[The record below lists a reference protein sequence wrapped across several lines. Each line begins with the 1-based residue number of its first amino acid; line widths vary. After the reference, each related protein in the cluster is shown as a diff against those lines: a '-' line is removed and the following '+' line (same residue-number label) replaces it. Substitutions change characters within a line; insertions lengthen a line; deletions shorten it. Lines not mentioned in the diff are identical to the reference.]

1 MGNTKN
7 TNTQSTQTTQNTQS
21 NSNAQTTQSAQ
32 STQNTQSNSNAQTT
46 QSAQSTQT
54 TQSAQST
61 QTTQNEQSYIFAI
74 KQNKVRT
81 VVNGICWFIVS
92 CIFIAMYTMLWVM
105 FDQIPKDQLAYAITF
120 STIVNLG
127 LGLFF
132 FIPVIGN
139 FSNLRHSNAIWSDED
154 GIYFYTNNTKVG
166 LVKWDD
172 IENIEYDK
180 SLIPDRDGFSRNLIV
195 TLTIEQT
202 STRNFGLLMRL
213 GSSGFKRRYGNSG
226 FKASLALCKGRRK
239 DNAQIVIAALNAHRS
254 GKWC

>member
-1 MGNTKN
+1 MENTR
-7 TNTQSTQTTQNTQS
+7 
-21 NSNAQTTQSAQ
+21 
-32 STQNTQSNSNAQTT
+32 
-46 QSAQSTQT
+46 
-54 TQSAQST
+54 
-61 QTTQNEQSYIFAI
+61 SYIFAI

-81 VVNGICWFIVS
+81 VIDGIAWVIVS

-105 FDQIPKDQLAYAITF
+105 FDQIPEAQLAYAITC

-139 FSNLRHSNAIWSDED
+139 FSNLRRKNAIWSDED
-154 GIYFYTNNTKVG
+154 GIYFYTNNTRVG

-172 IENIEYDK
+172 IESICYDK

-202 STRNFGLLMRL
+202 STRNFGLLMRF
-213 GSSGFKRRYGNSG
+213 GSSGFKRRYGNCG
-226 FKASLALCKGRRK
+226 FKASLALCKGKRK
-239 DNAQIVIAALNAHRS
+239 DNAQIVIDALAAYRNS
-254 GKWC
+254 K